1 MQKSIKEKQ
10 ARRKRDAVRGLLF
23 FGVLQVITCV
33 AFLALCFIPV
43 LPQWAITLFLVLGIL
58 SLAMIIPALLVLR
71 SRFKEIEGGELD
83 AAGKY

>member
-1 MQKSIKEKQ
+1 MQESIKEKQ

-23 FGVLQVITCV
+23 FAILQVVTCS
-33 AFLALCFIPV
+33 AFLALCFIPG
-43 LPQWAITLFLVLGIL
+43 LPQWAMTIFLILGIL

-71 SRFKEIEGGELD
+71 SRFHEIEGGELD

>member
-10 ARRKRDAVRGLLF
+10 ARRKRDAARGLLF
-23 FGVLQVITCV
+23 FAILQVVTCV
-33 AFLALCFIPV
+33 GFLALCFIPG
-43 LPQWAITLFLVLGIL
+43 LPKWAITLFLILGIL
-58 SLAMIIPALLVLR
+58 SLALVIPALFVLR

>member
-1 MQKSIKEKQ
+1 MQESTKARQ

-33 AFLALCFIPV
+33 AFLALCFIPG
-43 LPQWAITLFLVLGIL
+43 LPQWAITLFLALGIL

>member
-1 MQKSIKEKQ
+1 MQENIKAKQ

-33 AFLALCFIPV
+33 AFLALCFIPG

-71 SRFKEIEGGELD
+71 SRFNEIEGGELD

>member
-33 AFLALCFIPV
+33 AFLALCFIPG

>member
-23 FGVLQVITCV
+23 FGVLQVVSCI
-33 AFLALCFIPV
+33 AFLALCFIPG
-43 LPQWAITLFLVLGIL
+43 LPNWAITLFLVLGIL
-58 SLAMIIPALLVLR
+58 SLAMIIPALFILR

>member
-1 MQKSIKEKQ
+1 MQESIKEKQ

-33 AFLALCFIPV
+33 VFLALCFIPG
-43 LPQWAITLFLVLGIL
+43 LPQWATTLFLALGIL

>member
-23 FGVLQVITCV
+23 FGILQVVTCV
-33 AFLALCFIPV
+33 AFLALCFIPG

-71 SRFKEIEGGELD
+71 SRFREIEGGELD

>member
-1 MQKSIKEKQ
+1 MQESIKEKQ

-33 AFLALCFIPV
+33 AFLALCFIPG
-43 LPQWAITLFLVLGIL
+43 LPQWAITLFLALGIL

>member
-1 MQKSIKEKQ
+1 MQKSIEEKQ

-23 FGVLQVITCV
+23 FAILQVITCV
-33 AFLALCFIPV
+33 AILALCFIPG

-58 SLAMIIPALLVLR
+58 SLAMIIPALFMLR

>member
-1 MQKSIKEKQ
+1 MQESTKARQ

-33 AFLALCFIPV
+33 AFLALCFIPG
-43 LPQWAITLFLVLGIL
+43 LPQWAITLFLALGIL
-58 SLAMIIPALLVLR
+58 SLAMIIPALFVLK

>member
-33 AFLALCFIPV
+33 AFLALCFIPG
-43 LPQWAITLFLVLGIL
+43 LPSGLSPCFWPWAFC
-58 SLAMIIPALLVLR
+58 PWP
-71 SRFKEIEGGELD
+71 
-83 AAGKY
+83 

>member
-1 MQKSIKEKQ
+1 MPENIKERQ

-23 FGVLQVITCV
+23 FSMLQVVTCA
-33 AFLALCFIPV
+33 AFLALCFIPG
-43 LPQWAITLFLVLGIL
+43 LPGWAITLFLILGIV

-71 SRFKEIEGGELD
+71 SRFREIEGGELD

>member
-33 AFLALCFIPV
+33 AFLALCFIPG
-43 LPQWAITLFLVLGIL
+43 LPQWAITLFLALGIL

-83 AAGKY
+83 VAGKY